1 MGAAFDDLAISQ
13 VNDHIGIP
21 HRGNAM
27 RDEQSGPSLHK
38 PPQFPQYV
46 LFSLYVYTGESVVEN
61 QNRRVF
67 DDCSGESGPLF
78 LAAGQTNT
86 ALANDG
92 LELMAEGFDGRQ
104 QLGNP
109 RRFLRFLAIAAV
121 QTEQNIV
128 VDGSGKEK
136 DVLRDK
142 ADGGLHFG
150 NRYALDIPAVDK
162 NSPVGW
168 LEKPEQQ
175 ANQSAF
181 AGTRLAHDAANATWR
196 NREINVLQHRRTVG
210 RIGKSEITEF
220 DGASAQK
227 RPHRRFESFVT
238 WRNRC
243 IQNFKHSA
251 QSRGASLVLIDNVP
265 DGHERPSQHSEV
277 AVEGNE
283 LAEGHR
289 ALQNLAASQPQ
300 HNRCRNSR
308 QHLHQW
314 PKNSP

>member
-1 MGAAFDDLAISQ
+1 MGAEFDDLAVSQ

-27 RDEQSGPSLHK
+27 GDEQSGPSLHE
-38 PPQFPQYV
+38 PLQFPQDF
-46 LFSLYVYTGESVVEN
+46 LFSLYVYTGEGVVED
-61 QNRRVF
+61 QNRGVF
-67 DDCSGESGPLF
+67 DDRSGKSGSLF
-78 LAAGQTNT
+78 LAAGQTNA
-86 ALANDG
+86 ALTDDG

-104 QLGNP
+104 QLGDP
-109 RRFLRFLAIAAV
+109 RRFLCFLAVAAV

-142 ADGGLHFG
+142 ADGSLHFG
-150 NRYALDIPAVDK
+150 DRYALDIPAVDK
-162 NSPVGW
+162 NSPVRW
-168 LEKPEQQ
+168 FEKPQEQT
-175 ANQSAF
+175 NQSAL
-181 AGTRLAHDAANATWR
+181 ARTRLAHDAASTTWR
-196 NREINVLQHRRTVG
+196 NHEINVLQHRRTVS

-227 RPHRRFESFVT
+227 RPHRRFDHFVT

-243 IQNFKHSA
+243 IQNFKHPA
-251 QSRGASLVLIDNVP
+251 QSRGASLVLIDNVA
-265 DGHERPSQHSEV
+265 DGHERPSQHSKI

-289 ALQNLAASQPQ
+289 ALQNLAASQPE
-300 HNRCRNSR
+300 HNRCRDSR

>member
-86 ALANDG
+86 ALADDG

-128 VDGSGKEK
+128 VDGSRKKK
-136 DVLRDK
+136 DVLRDE
-142 ADGGLHFG
+142 ADGGLYFG
-150 NRYALDIPAVDK
+150 NWYAFDIPAVDK
-162 NSPVGW
+162 NSPIW
-168 LEKPEQQ
+168 RLEKPEQQ
-175 ANQSAF
+175 TDQGAL
-181 AGTRLAHDAANATWR
+181 AGTRLAHNTATSTGR
-196 NREINVLQHRRTVG
+196 NHEINVLQYRGISSIRE
-210 RIGKSEITEF
+210 REITKF
-220 DGASAQK
+220 DGAPAQNQ
-227 RPHRRFESFVT
+227 PHRRFDHFVT
-238 WRNRC
+238 RRNRC
-243 IQNFKHSA
+243 IQNFKHPT
-251 QSRGASLVLIDNVP
+251 QSRGASLVLIDNVA
-265 DGHERPSQHSEV
+265 DGHERPS
-277 AVEGNE
+277 
-283 LAEGHR
+283 
-289 ALQNLAASQPQ
+289 
-300 HNRCRNSR
+300 
-308 QHLHQW
+308 
-314 PKNSP
+314 